1 MNPGKYTFIPVF
13 VGVSLKCFL
22 KCAIY
27 LLNNRNE
34 TISNERSVA
43 KNRIS
48 TIHDLPTQKKLKTE
62 QSPEISDEEKISC
75 RPFQYLSMVKNKS
88 PGTTVT
94 IKGRF
99 YILELFHTIRS
110 V

>member
-1 MNPGKYTFIPVF
+1 MFGIII
-13 VGVSLKCFL
+13 SLKCFL

-27 LLNNRNE
+27 LLNNRNL
-34 TISNERSVA
+34 TISNERTVS

-99 YILELFHTIRS
+99 YLLELFHTIRS
-110 V
+110 DHKDPKCH